1 MRISKYLAPT
11 LREDPVEAEAPSHK
25 LMLRAGYIRKLAAGM
40 YTMLP
45 LGMKVQEKIKR
56 IVREE
61 MDRIGCQE
69 VVFPVILPSEPWM
82 ESGRW
87 FQYGDEMFRL
97 KDRKGRDFCLG
108 PTHEEIV
115 TYHMKNEVRSYR
127 QLPMMIYQI
136 QLKYRDETRPRYGV
150 IRAREFLMKDMYSF
164 DKDEETLNTSYKLAF
179 GAYCRILE
187 RLSVDYV
194 PVEADTGLIGGS
206 SSHEFVVDADN
217 GECKYA
223 KCPKCGYAANV
234 EVAKASKRNLP
245 ENADSEM
252 KLVDTPN
259 QKTIEEVAAFLK
271 LPGHQLIK
279 SMIYKADDKLVMV
292 CVRGDDEIAEPKLQ
306 KALGAKNVELATPE
320 ETEKVTGTVVGF
332 AGPVGFKGYILADSE
347 LLGTKNM
354 VCGGLSKDKHYTG
367 VNHERDW
374 KQSAFGDIR
383 EVKSGD
389 PCPKCNET
397 MTVKTG
403 LEVGHCFRLGT
414 KYSAAMNATFLD
426 EEGKEKPF
434 IMGCYGF
441 GVSRAIAS
449 IIEQHHDD
457 DGICW
462 PTQIAPFTAIVIP
475 TNVTD
480 QTVSENAERIYKDL
494 LDAGIE
500 TLIDDR
506 DDRPG
511 VKFKDADLMGFPL
524 KITVGKKITEGLVEI
539 KTRRTKEMSLVP
551 VGDVVGFVRNFLAA
565 EMAKK

>member
-45 LGMKVQEKIKR
+45 LGFRVLEKIKR

-69 VVFPVILPSEPWM
+69 VVFPIILPSEPWM

-115 TYHMKNEVRSYR
+115 TYHVKNEVKSYR

-150 IRAREFLMKDMYSF
+150 IRSREFLMKDMYSF
-164 DKDEETLNTSYKLAF
+164 DKDEESLNNSYKLAF
-179 GAYCRILE
+179 GGYCRILE

-217 GECKYA
+217 GECRYA
-223 KCPKCGYAANV
+223 KCPVCKYAANV
-234 EVAKASKRNLP
+234 EVAKAGKRDLP
-245 ENADSEM
+245 QGSDCQM
-252 KLVDTPN
+252 KLVETPN
-259 QKTIEEVAAFLK
+259 QKTIEEVANFLK
-271 LPGHQLIK
+271 LPAHQLIK
-279 SMIYKADDKLVMV
+279 SMIYKADDRFVMV
-292 CVRGDDEIAEPKLQ
+292 CLRGDDEIAEPKLQ
-306 KALGAKNVELATPE
+306 KALGAKSLELALPE
-320 ETEKVTGTVVGF
+320 DTEKITGTVVGF
-332 AGPVGFKGYILADSE
+332 AGPVGFSGYIFADKE
-347 LLGTKNM
+347 LLETKDM
-354 VCGGLSKDKHYTG
+354 VCGGLAKDKHYVG
-367 VNHERDW
+367 VSHERDW
-374 KQSAFGDIR
+374 KQSAYGDIR
-383 EVKSGD
+383 EAKNGD
-389 PCPKCNET
+389 SCPNCGQT
-397 MTVKTG
+397 MVVKTG

-414 KYSAAMNATFLD
+414 KYSAAMNATYLD

-449 IIEQHHDD
+449 IIEQHHDE

-462 PTQIAPFTAIVIP
+462 PVQIAPFTAIVIP

-480 QTVSENAERIYKDL
+480 SVVMENAEKLYKDL
-494 LDAGIE
+494 QEAGVE

-539 KTRRTKEMSLVP
+539 KTRRTKEMSLVA
-551 VGDVVGFVRNFLAA
+551 VNDVVNFVRDFV
-565 EMAKK
+565 KKESK

>member
-45 LGMKVQEKIKR
+45 LGFRVQEKIKN

-61 MDRIGCQE
+61 MNRIGCQE
-69 VVFPVILPSEPWM
+69 VIFPVILPAEIWM

-115 TYHMKNEVRSYR
+115 TYHVKNEVKSYR

-150 IRAREFLMKDMYSF
+150 IRSREFLMKDMYSF
-164 DKDEETLNTSYKLAF
+164 DKDDEGLNSSYKLAF
-179 GAYCRILE
+179 GAYCKILE

-206 SSHEFVVDADN
+206 SSHEFVVDAEN

-223 KCPKCGYAANV
+223 KCPACNYAANV
-234 EVAKASKRNLP
+234 EVAKAGKRDLQVGN
-245 ENADSEM
+245 DSEM
-252 KLVDTPN
+252 KLVDTPS
-259 QKTIEEVAAFLK
+259 QKTIEEVANFLK

-279 SMIYKADDKLVMV
+279 SMIYKADDRFVMV
-292 CVRGDDEIAEPKLQ
+292 CLRGDDEIAEPKLQ
-306 KALGAKNVELATPE
+306 KVLGAKNLELASPE
-320 ETEKVTGTVVGF
+320 DTEKVTGTVVGF

-347 LLGTKNM
+347 LLGTKDM
-354 VCGGLSKDKHYTG
+354 VCGGLAKDKHYVG
-367 VNHERDW
+367 VSHERDW
-374 KQSAFGDIR
+374 NQSAYGDIR
-383 EVKSGD
+383 ETKDGD
-389 PCPKCNET
+389 KCPHCGQT

-414 KYSAAMNATFLD
+414 KYSGAMNATFLD

-475 TNVTD
+475 TNVAD
-480 QTVSENAERIYKDL
+480 PVVSENAEKLYKDL
-494 LDAGIE
+494 QEAGIE

-524 KITVGKKITEGLVEI
+524 KITVGKKISEGLVEI
-539 KTRRTKEMSLVP
+539 KTRRTKEMSLVA
-551 VGDVVGFVRNFLAA
+551 VNDVVNFVKDFI
-565 EMAKK
+565 KKETK

>member
-45 LGMKVQEKIKR
+45 LGMRVQEKIKR
-56 IVREE
+56 VVRQE
-61 MDRIGCQE
+61 MGRIGCQE
-69 VVFPVILPSEPWM
+69 VVFPIILPSEPWI

-115 TYHMKNEVRSYR
+115 THHMKNEVKSYR

-136 QLKYRDETRPRYGV
+136 QLKYRDETRPRFGV

-164 DKDEETLNTSYKLAF
+164 DKDEESLNTSYKLAF
-179 GAYCRILE
+179 DAYCRILE

-206 SSHEFVVDADN
+206 SSHEFVVDAEN
-217 GECKYA
+217 GECRYA
-223 KCPKCGYAANV
+223 KCPVCRYAANV
-234 EVAKASKRNLP
+234 EVAKAGKRDLP
-245 ENADSEM
+245 IGNDSEM

-259 QKTIEEVAAFLK
+259 QKTIEEVAKFLK
-271 LPGHQLIK
+271 LPAHQLIK
-279 SMIYKADDKLVMV
+279 SMIYKADDRFVMV
-292 CVRGDDEIAEPKLQ
+292 CLRGDDEIAEPKLQ
-306 KALGAKNVELATPE
+306 KALGAKSLELASPE
-320 ETEKVTGTVVGF
+320 DTEKVTGTVVGF
-332 AGPVGFKGYILADSE
+332 AGPVGFSGYIFADGE
-347 LLGTKNM
+347 LLGTKDM
-354 VCGGLSKDKHYTG
+354 VCGGLAKDKHYTG
-367 VNHERDW
+367 VSHERDW
-374 KQSAFGDIR
+374 KQAAYGDIR
-383 EVKSGD
+383 EAKDGD
-389 PCPKCNET
+389 NCPNCGQT

-414 KYSAAMNATFLD
+414 KYSGTMNATFLD

-441 GVSRAIAS
+441 GVSRAMAS

-462 PTQIAPFTAIVIP
+462 PTQIAPFAAIVIP

-480 QTVSENAERIYKDL
+480 SVVMDNAEKIYKNL
-494 LDAGIE
+494 QDAGIE

-524 KITVGKKITEGLVEI
+524 KITVGKKIVEGQVEV
-539 KTRRTKEMSLVP
+539 KTRRTKEMSLVA
-551 VGDVVGFVRNFLAA
+551 VNDVVGFVKEFLQK
-565 EMAKK
+565 EMK